1 MSNRFF
7 CGALVLVFSNNN
19 RSTGI
24 SKGFVMK
31 CRMGIAA
38 AIPILFIATTIQKII
53 ANGSDSLFFISR

>member
-1 MSNRFF
+1 
-7 CGALVLVFSNNN
+7 
-19 RSTGI
+19 
-24 SKGFVMK
+24 MK